1 MRTHKLFPAL
11 LLGSVLVAGCSN
23 GLGSNENPRV
33 LTCPGRPSSGVSTA
47 LSPQGGT
54 VRGAWFRLTVPP
66 NAISEETVFWMRPE
80 ESNRMQIEVVAE
92 GQEDFTFRSPA
103 TLALSYEFCANVPEN
118 LRIYEVDDNG
128 NVIEDFG
135 GEIDRQAREVRVQ
148 VDHLS
153 EYVLAEPS

>member
-1 MRTHKLFPAL
+1 
-11 LLGSVLVAGCSN
+11 
-23 GLGSNENPRV
+23 
-33 LTCPGRPSSGVSTA
+33 
-47 LSPQGGT
+47 
-54 VRGAWFRLTVPP
+54 
-66 NAISEETVFWMRPE
+66 MRPE